1 MKNFRRHKPKTAAP
15 LTTTTTT
22 GDGRDRRATR
32 RDETRGDATR
42 TDASRENA
50 TRNDVSRGNATRNDA
65 QRRDDTRHH
74 GARRDQPRNQET
86 RNGEARHAETR
97 QGGARQSF
105 ESREERPRF
114 ESRDERPPDESH
126 LYGVLPVLEALRAG
140 NRRIERIT
148 IAEGVHES
156 RLRELFEL
164 AREFRVTIRRAPRAE
179 LQRIAATGANH
190 QGVVAHVA
198 AVAYADA
205 GELADA
211 LAARVG
217 TDDPPLAVVLDGVE
231 DPRNLGAIIR
241 TAECAGVHGLFVPER
256 RAAGLTETVAKAAAG
271 ALEYLPVARA
281 TNITRLVEEFKA
293 RGIWTIGTDAEANIA
308 YTDWDW
314 TQPCA
319 LLLGGEG
326 AGLRRLVRER
336 CDALVRIP
344 LHGRIPSLNVSVAA
358 AVVLYEAVR
367 QRTLARPATFEEGR
381 DGDEPLENGERG
393 KG

>member
-1 MKNFRRHKPKTAAP
+1 MKNFRRHKPKIANTRASAE
-15 LTTTTTT
+15 
-22 GDGRDRRATR
+22 RERREPRINETR
-32 RDETRGDATR
+32 RDEPHPN
-42 TDASRENA
+42 E
-50 TRNDVSRGNATRNDA
+50 V
-65 QRRDDTRHH
+65 RRDEPRRKETNRNQTRQSEV
-74 GARRDQPRNQET
+74 RRDEPHQAESQRGGDGT
-86 RNGEARHAETR
+86 ARGREVRAS
-97 QGGARQSF
+97 GAARQTY
-105 ESREERPRF
+105 EKHE
-114 ESRDERPPDESH
+114 ERPPDESH

-148 IAEGVHES
+148 IAEGAGAARLHE
-156 RLRELFEL
+156 LYEL
-164 AREFRVTIRRAPRAE
+164 AREFRVTVRRAPRVE
-179 LQRIAATGANH
+179 LQRLAAAGANH

-205 GELADA
+205 DDLLES

-217 TDDPPLAVVLDGVE
+217 TNDPPLAVVLDGVE

-271 ALEYLPVARA
+271 ALEYLPIARA
-281 TNITRLVEEFKA
+281 TNIARLVEEFKE

-319 LLLGGEG
+319 LLFGGEG

-344 LHGRIPSLNVSVAA
+344 LRGRIPSLNVSVAA

-367 QRTLARPATFEEGR
+367 QRTAAPPATYEEGR
-381 DGDEPLENGERG
+381 DDGE
-393 KG
+393 

>member
-1 MKNFRRHKPKTAAP
+1 MKNFRRHKAKP
-15 LTTTTTT
+15 TTTRD
-22 GDGRDRRATR
+22 GDERHERREPRVDERRADEPRRNEPRRNEPRRVETGRTELRRVEARGSEARGSEARRPETR
-32 RDETRGDATR
+32 RQEVRV
-42 TDASRENA
+42 RESW
-50 TRNDVSRGNATRNDA
+50 RNDERVDE
-65 QRRDDTRHH
+65 
-74 GARRDQPRNQET
+74 PRET
-86 RNGEARHAETR
+86 FAP
-97 QGGARQSF
+97 
-105 ESREERPRF
+105 RE
-114 ESRDERPPDESH
+114 ERPPDESH

-148 IAEGVHES
+148 IAEGAGGA
-156 RLRELFEL
+156 RLGELFEL
-164 AREFRVTIRRAPRAE
+164 AREFRVPVRRAPRAE
-179 LQRIAATGANH
+179 LQRMATAGANH

-205 GELADA
+205 DALIDA

-217 TDDPPLAVVLDGVE
+217 TLDPPLAVVLDGVE

-256 RAAGLTETVAKAAAG
+256 RAAGLTETVAKASAG

-281 TNITRLVEEFKA
+281 TNIARLIEEFKE

-319 LLLGGEG
+319 LLFGGEG

-344 LHGRIPSLNVSVAA
+344 LRGRISSLNVSVAA
-358 AVVLYEAVR
+358 AVVLYEALR
-367 QRTLARPATFEEGR
+367 QRTLPRAATYEEEQG
-381 DGDEPLENGERG
+381 GE
-393 KG
+393 KE

>member
-1 MKNFRRHKPKTAAP
+1 MKNFRRHKPKAAAP
-15 LTTTTTT
+15 PRT
-22 GDGRDRRATR
+22 GNEQERREPRGDAAR
-32 RDETRGDATR
+32 LDETRLD
-42 TDASRENA
+42 
-50 TRNDVSRGNATRNDA
+50 
-65 QRRDDTRHH
+65 
-74 GARRDQPRNQET
+74 ET
-86 RNGEARHAETR
+86 RNNNKTRAGDAARASGSR
-97 QGGARQSF
+97 QTGAGRTF
-105 ESREERPRF
+105 EN
-114 ESRDERPPDESH
+114 RDERPPDESH
-126 LYGVLPVLEALRAG
+126 LYGVSPVLEALRAG

-148 IAEGVHES
+148 IAEGIHES
-156 RLRELFEL
+156 RLHELFEL
-164 AREFRVTIRRAPRAE
+164 AREFRVVIRRAPRAE
-179 LQRIAATGANH
+179 LQRIAAAGANH

-205 GELADA
+205 GELTDA

-217 TDDPPLAVVLDGVE
+217 THDAPFAVVLDGVE

-281 TNITRLVEEFKA
+281 TNIARLVEEFKE
-293 RGIWTIGTDAEANIA
+293 RGIWTVGTDAEANIA

-344 LHGRIPSLNVSVAA
+344 LRGHIPSLNVSVAA

-367 QRTLARPATFEEGR
+367 QRTLARPATYEEEQ
-381 DGDEPLENGERG
+381 DGDKPLENR
-393 KG
+393 

>member
-1 MKNFRRHKPKTAAP
+1 MKNFRRHKPKAAAP
-15 LTTTTTT
+15 HASEGRERREPHHDATRKDGAHREGTRKDGVRREGTRREGAR
-22 GDGRDRRATR
+22 GDDVRRDEAR
-32 RDETRGDATR
+32 RDETHDAETRRGGEAARGGRDAR
-42 TDASRENA
+42 AAASKQSEA
-50 TRNDVSRGNATRNDA
+50 KQS
-65 QRRDDTRHH
+65 
-74 GARRDQPRNQET
+74 GARR
-86 RNGEARHAETR
+86 A
-97 QGGARQSF
+97 F
-105 ESREERPRF
+105 EGRE
-114 ESRDERPPDESH
+114 ERPPDESH

-148 IAEGVHES
+148 IAEGIHEA
-156 RLRELFEL
+156 RLHELFEL

-179 LQRIAATGANH
+179 LQRIASAGANH

-205 GELADA
+205 GELTDA

-217 TDDPPLAVVLDGVE
+217 TSDPPLAVVLDGVE

-281 TNITRLVEEFKA
+281 TNIARLVEEFKE
-293 RGIWTIGTDAEANIA
+293 RGIWTVGTDAEANIA

-319 LLLGGEG
+319 LLFGGEG

-336 CDALVRIP
+336 CDALVGIP
-344 LHGRIPSLNVSVAA
+344 LRGRIPSLNVSVAA

-367 QRTLARPATFEEGR
+367 QRTLARPATYEEGR
-381 DGDEPLENGERG
+381 DGDEPFENR
-393 KG
+393 

>member
-1 MKNFRRHKPKTAAP
+1 MKNFRRHQPKTAAP
-15 LTTTTTT
+15 PRA
-22 GDGRDRRATR
+22 GDERERREPRADAARRDETR
-32 RDETRGDATR
+32 RDETRHDRTRRGDTTR
-42 TDASRENA
+42 GSVEVRAG
-50 TRNDVSRGNATRNDA
+50 VPG
-65 QRRDDTRHH
+65 
-74 GARRDQPRNQET
+74 
-86 RNGEARHAETR
+86 HA
-97 QGGARQSF
+97 GARQT
-105 ESREERPRF
+105 F

-148 IAEGVHES
+148 IAEGIHES
-156 RLRELFEL
+156 RLHELFEL
-164 AREFRVTIRRAPRAE
+164 ARQFRVTIRRAPRAE
-179 LQRIAATGANH
+179 LQRIAAAGANH

-205 GELADA
+205 SELADA

-217 TDDPPLAVVLDGVE
+217 TNDPPLAVVLDGVE

-281 TNITRLVEEFKA
+281 TNIARLVEEFKE
-293 RGIWTIGTDAEANIA
+293 RGIWTVGTDAEANIA

-319 LLLGGEG
+319 LLFGGEG

-344 LHGRIPSLNVSVAA
+344 LRGHISSLNVSVAA

-367 QRTLARPATFEEGR
+367 QRTLARPATYEEER
-381 DGDEPLENGERG
+381 DGGEPSENR
-393 KG
+393 

>member
-1 MKNFRRHKPKTAAP
+1 MKNFRRHKPKAAAP
-15 LTTTTTT
+15 PA
-22 GDGRDRRATR
+22 GEGRERRESRHDEARKDGARR
-32 RDETRGDATR
+32 EGTRGDEARRVETRATETR
-42 TDASRENA
+42 RGGDDASRGG
-50 TRNDVSRGNATRNDA
+50 RDA
-65 QRRDDTRHH
+65 RAGTSKQTEAKQS
-74 GARRDQPRNQET
+74 GAGR
-86 RNGEARHAETR
+86 A
-97 QGGARQSF
+97 F
-105 ESREERPRF
+105 EGRE
-114 ESRDERPPDESH
+114 ERPPDESH

-148 IAEGVHES
+148 IAEGIHES
-156 RLRELFEL
+156 RLHELFEL

-179 LQRIAATGANH
+179 LLRIAAAGANH

-205 GELADA
+205 GELTDA

-217 TDDPPLAVVLDGVE
+217 TSEPPLAVVLDGVE

-281 TNITRLVEEFKA
+281 TNIARLVEEFKE
-293 RGIWTIGTDAEANIA
+293 RGIWTVGTDAEANIA

-319 LLLGGEG
+319 LLFGGEG

-344 LHGRIPSLNVSVAA
+344 LRGHIPSLNVSVAA

-367 QRTLARPATFEEGR
+367 QRTLARPATYEEKR
-381 DGDEPLENGERG
+381 DGDETLENR
-393 KG
+393 

>member
-1 MKNFRRHKPKTAAP
+1 MKNFRRHKPKAANP
-15 LTTTTTT
+15 RAN
-22 GDGRDRRATR
+22 DERERREPRTNETR
-32 RDETRGDATR
+32 RDEPR
-42 TDASRENA
+42 
-50 TRNDVSRGNATRNDA
+50 RNEV
-65 QRRDDTRHH
+65 RRDELRRNETRRSEIRHDETRRKETPQSEVRPDEPH
-74 GARRDQPRNQET
+74 QAKARRGGD
-86 RNGEARHAETR
+86 GGIAARGREVRAG
-97 QGGARQSF
+97 GGAARQTF
-105 ESREERPRF
+105 EKH
-114 ESRDERPPDESH
+114 DERPPDESH

-148 IAEGVHES
+148 IAEGAGEV
-156 RLRELFEL
+156 RLHELFEL
-164 AREFRVTIRRAPRAE
+164 AREFRVPVRRAPRVE
-179 LQRIAATGANH
+179 VQRLAAAGANH

-198 AVAYADA
+198 AVAYADMD
-205 GELADA
+205 ELTDA
-211 LAARVG
+211 LAGRVG
-217 TDDPPLAVVLDGVE
+217 TNDPPLAVVLDGVE

-281 TNITRLVEEFKA
+281 TNIVRLVEGFKE

-314 TQPCA
+314 TQACA

-344 LHGRIPSLNVSVAA
+344 LRGRIPSLNVSVAA

-367 QRTLARPATFEEGR
+367 QRTAAPATTYEER
-381 DGDEPLENGERG
+381 QDDR
-393 KG
+393 